1 MISTPGRLAERPSS
15 RTDSCEPE
23 STSMQRILIV
33 DDDPSFRT
41 VLRMMLVKQGYD
53 VIEAGDGNEAL
64 ELMETGGADVV
75 VTDLIMPE
83 KEGLETIQE
92 LRNTHPT
99 VKVIAMSGGGDFTGR
114 DILAVARILG
124 AHSVLAKPFTSQQ
137 IAAALDAVLDR
148 AA

>member
-1 MISTPGRLAERPSS
+1 MN
-15 RTDSCEPE
+15 
-23 STSMQRILIV
+23 RILIV

-41 VLRMMLVKQGYD
+41 VLRMMLLKRGYD

-64 ELMETGGADVV
+64 QLMETRGAEVV

-92 LRNTHPT
+92 LRSRYPET
-99 VKVIAMSGGGDFTGR
+99 KVIAMSGGGDFTGQ

-137 IAAALDAVLDR
+137 IAAALDGVIVR